1 MMKHEEV
8 AYILPVFAQ
17 TQKRRKRF
25 FIADKY
31 EETATAGSGAKSGK
45 QKKKKKT
52 FGPFLPW

>member
-17 TQKRRKRF
+17 TQKKKRKRF

-45 QKKKKKT
+45 QKKT